1 MTNRDFV
8 VQFGCLINYLGDED
22 YIAIPDGVTTI
33 GRRVFYQKQLD
44 TIILPPSVKEIETEG
59 FAYTNLRQIKI
70 KGIIEKVG
78 SNAFLAALDNK
89 NELYGQTPIT
99 AFNKKERFNVCV
111 DIIKNID
118 AITFEEE
125 VWQKDMVFIGKNIL
139 MGDSSSQKKLCD
151 YIVTSGIILDELLE
165 EKYIPLKD
173 IDLINNYLQSINK
186 ENIIERLQEYRSK
199 FTIKTSKKNKTS
211 NDELDNLKEKFTWKF
226 KGYGAVITKCKVING
241 DVEVPSYIAKRKV
254 NKIAS
259 RTFFGKEMM
268 TIEDYCCEFNKE
280 NKRKIILPS
289 GIEELDKR
297 SFYCL
302 NNVEIYLP
310 NSLTLINEGTFVA
323 VSHLVAHIPES
334 IKEIKGEI
342 FWDSLD
348 ETIMIMGKTISE
360 AHKYA
365 IKHNIKFI
373 EE

>member
-1 MTNRDFV
+1 MNNRDFV
-8 VQFGCLINYLGDED
+8 VQFGCLVNYLGDED

-33 GRRVFYQKQLD
+33 GRKVFYQKKLD
-44 TIILPPSVKEIETEG
+44 TIILPSSVKEIESEA

-70 KGIIEKVG
+70 KGIIQKVG
-78 SNAFLAALDNK
+78 SDAFLAALNNK
-89 NELYGQTPIT
+89 NDLYGQTPIT
-99 AFNKKERFNVCV
+99 AFSKKERFNVCL
-111 DIIKNID
+111 DIIKNINE
-118 AITFEEE
+118 ITFEEE
-125 VWQKDMVFIGKNIL
+125 VWHKDMSFIGKNIL
-139 MGDSSSQKKLCD
+139 MSDSSNQKKFCD
-151 YIVTSGIILDELLE
+151 YIISSSLIFDELLE

-226 KGYGAVITKCKVING
+226 KGVDVVITKCKVING
-241 DVEVPSYIAKRKV
+241 DIEVPSYIAKRKV
-254 NKIAS
+254 KKIAS

-268 TIEDYCCEFNKE
+268 TIEDYCCEYSKE

-302 NNVEIYLP
+302 NNIEVYLP
-310 NSLTLINEGTFVA
+310 NTLNYIDEGSFVA
-323 VSHLVAHIPES
+323 VSHLVVHIPES

-348 ETIMIMGKTISE
+348 ETIMIMGKTNSE
-360 AHKYA
+360 AYNYA
-365 IKHNIKFI
+365 VKHNITFI

>member
-44 TIILPPSVKEIETEG
+44 TIILPPSVKEIETEA

-139 MGDSSSQKKLCD
+139 VDDILNRNKLCD
-151 YIVTSGIILDELLE
+151 YIISSEIILDELLE

-226 KGYGAVITKCKVING
+226 
-241 DVEVPSYIAKRKV
+241 
-254 NKIAS
+254 
-259 RTFFGKEMM
+259 
-268 TIEDYCCEFNKE
+268 
-280 NKRKIILPS
+280 
-289 GIEELDKR
+289 
-297 SFYCL
+297 
-302 NNVEIYLP
+302 
-310 NSLTLINEGTFVA
+310 
-323 VSHLVAHIPES
+323 
-334 IKEIKGEI
+334 
-342 FWDSLD
+342 
-348 ETIMIMGKTISE
+348 
-360 AHKYA
+360 
-365 IKHNIKFI
+365 
-373 EE
+373 